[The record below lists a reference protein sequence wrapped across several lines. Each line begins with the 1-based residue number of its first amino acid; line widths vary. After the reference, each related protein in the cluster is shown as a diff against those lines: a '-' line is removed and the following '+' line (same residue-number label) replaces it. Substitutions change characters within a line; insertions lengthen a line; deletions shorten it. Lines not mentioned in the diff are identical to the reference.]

1 MNALQMYNKLAEKV
15 EGLFTKEILGGGLSQ
30 DERELFERMRAELRG
45 MWAVLSTLEVDR
57 LAALAANARD

>member
-15 EGLFTKEILGGGLSQ
+15 EGLFAKEILGGGLSQ

-57 LAALAANARD
+57 LTALAASARD

>member
-15 EGLFTKEILGGGLSQ
+15 EGLFMKEILGGGLSQ

-57 LAALAANARD
+57 LTALAASARD